1 MSTFPLPGRDTISDV
16 VPELPACRDL
26 DADTVALLVRG
37 AAEIRIPEGDVVFQR
52 GAPADALYF
61 VLSGRLGRPD
71 EEPGPMI
78 RKGDLF
84 GVLEVLSGEERIS
97 SVAAELDTVLYRIP
111 AEALNALLQERPEVT
126 AKLVEV
132 AELHLLRREMAQLLP
147 RVFGTLDPEALEE
160 LARVFRWVRLERGE
174 QLFAQGD
181 PGDALYV
188 LVSGRLQAQVQTP
201 DGGSRPVGEIVP
213 GETVG
218 EMALVSDET
227 RSATVVAVRESVLQ
241 VCDRADFDA
250 LWTAHPELS
259 RQLASILVQRLKR
272 ANQRAPTVRRHL
284 SIAIVPL
291 HAGIEPEAFALPF
304 IDELRDAGEVL
315 HLDRSAVLERVD
327 RLPSYLDAR
336 LGDLRLLPW
345 FEEQEARHDVVV
357 YEAEADPSP
366 WTTRAVGQ
374 ADRIVLIA
382 DADHAPDVNDLEV
395 HIEGVLEGARPP
407 IHLVLLHPAGRDR
420 PRDTRAWLDPRRLH
434 RHHHVRRDV
443 PTDVGRVARLLSG
456 RGLGLV
462 LSGGGARGL
471 AHIAVLAVF
480 DELGIVVD
488 AIGGTSM
495 GAGMGGQ
502 YAMGLSP
509 ATMRD
514 DNWRELVVKKRFRQY
529 TLPMYALVS
538 RHGVDDSYREATD
551 GRDIADLWIPFFCT
565 SCDLQT
571 GEKVIHERGLMW
583 KAIRAATS
591 IPGILPPVV
600 DGERLLVDG
609 GVLDNIPE
617 EEMMD
622 FCEGPVIAVD
632 VSPGKP
638 LPIDF
643 EYEDLPSPWSALL
656 HRLSPFK
663 TKHRIPG
670 LVDVL
675 MRTATVSNASQAG
688 RVDMGVDLVLRPPVS
703 GYGLLEFE
711 AMDRIIADSAEYSRE
726 RLTEWLANRDQDD

>member
-1 MSTFPLPGRDTISDV
+1 MS
-16 VPELPACRDL
+16 
-26 DADTVALLVRG
+26 
-37 AAEIRIPEGDVVFQR
+37 RIVEDENRPVVFQR
-52 GAPADALYF
+52 GDPAEALYF
-61 VLSGRLGRPD
+61 VMSGRLGRLD

-78 RKGDLF
+78 REGDLF

-97 SVAAELDTVLYRIP
+97 TVSAELDSVLFQIP
-111 AEALNALLQERPEVT
+111 VDELNELLRERPEVT
-126 AKLVEV
+126 SRLVEV
-132 AELHLLRREMAQLLP
+132 AELHLIRREMAQLLP
-147 RVFGTLDPEALEE
+147 QVFGTLDPTALEQ

-181 PGDALYV
+181 AGDALYV
-188 LVSGRLQAQVQTP
+188 LVSGRLQARVETP
-201 DGGSRPVGEIVP
+201 GGGSRAVGEIVP

-218 EMALVSDET
+218 EMALVSDEP

-241 VCDRADFDA
+241 VCDREDFDA

-272 ANQRAPTVRRHL
+272 ANQKAPTVRRQL
-284 SIAIVPL
+284 SIAVVPL
-291 HAGIEPEAFALPF
+291 HRGIQAESFVRPF
-304 IDELRDAGEVL
+304 IDELRRSGEIL
-315 HLDRSAVLERVD
+315 HLDRAAVLERVG
-327 RLPSYLDAR
+327 RLPSRLDAR
-336 LGDLRLLPW
+336 LEDLRLLPW
-345 FEEQEARHDVVV
+345 FEEQEARHDIVV
-357 YEAEADPSP
+357 YEAEPEASA
-366 WTTRAVGQ
+366 WTARALGQ
-374 ADRIVLIA
+374 ADRIVLVA
-382 DADHAPDVNDLEV
+382 DADHAPDVSDFEG

-407 IHLVLLHPAGRDR
+407 VHLVLLHPEGRDR
-420 PRDTRAWLDPRRLH
+420 PRDTRSWLDPRQLH

-443 PTDVGRVARLLSG
+443 PADVGRVARLLTG

-471 AHIAVLAVF
+471 AHISVLAAF

-495 GAGMGGQ
+495 GAAMGCQ
-502 YAMGLSP
+502 YAMGISP
-509 ATMRD
+509 ADMRD
-514 DNWRELVVKKRFRQY
+514 VNWRELVVNKCFHQY
-529 TLPMYALVS
+529 TIPVYALVS
-538 RHGVDDSYREATD
+538 RRGVDSSYRTVGG
-551 GRDIADLWIPFFCT
+551 GRDIADFWIPFFCT

-571 GEKVIHERGLMW
+571 GEKVVHDRGPVW
-583 KAIRAATS
+583 KAIRASTS
-591 IPGILPPVV
+591 IPGVLPPVV
-600 DGERLLVDG
+600 DGDRLLVDG

-638 LPIDF
+638 LPVDY
-643 EYEDLPSPWSALL
+643 EYDDLPSPWTALM

-663 TKHRIPG
+663 TTHRVPR

-688 RVDMGVDLVLRPPVS
+688 RVDTGVDLVLRPPVS
-703 GYGLLEFE
+703 GYGLLEFD

-726 RLTEWLANRDQDD
+726 RLAEWLEARP